1 MSLLLRFVKMIFM
14 LFPNKNLSKL
24 QIFHHYT
31 IDAFKFSLLWLILV
45 VHATNVI
52 SEPFPWLLLH
62 RLHENLS
69 SFAVHESGCMQ
80 KSTFFIK
87 VRLFSKLLI
96 QILTKM
102 FFQETFDINHYYY
115 HYWYCTFIDR
125 RQKKNFT

>member
-1 MSLLLRFVKMIFM
+1 MLFM
-14 LFPNKNLSKL
+14 LFSNKNLSKV

-31 IDAFKFSLLWLILV
+31 IDAFMFPLLWLILV

-62 RLHENLS
+62 RLRENLS

-96 QILTKM
+96 QILTKIL
-102 FFQETFDINHYYY
+102 FQETFDINHYYY
-115 HYWYCTFIDR
+115 HY
-125 RQKKNFT
+125 